1 MKKVNDLAGIKES
14 DTGLSVPSLWDLP
27 ADKQAL
33 QSEEPLQ
40 VIVHTCT
47 VCLLCIIAHMY
58 MCVSPCSVDV
68 CFYTCDFNFFYIY
81 CPSMLTLYQWCW
93 PFRACLKALQRCTC
107 NIEYSALD
115 VSLSFRIVR
124 T

>member
-40 VIVHTCT
+40 VMVHTYT
-47 VCLLCIIAHMY
+47 VCLIKLLCIIAHMY
-58 MCVSPCSVDV
+58 LYS
-68 CFYTCDFNFFYIY
+68 TCAF
-81 CPSMLTLYQWCW
+81 
-93 PFRACLKALQRCTC
+93 
-107 NIEYSALD
+107 
-115 VSLSFRIVR
+115 
-124 T
+124 